1 MILNDFKEKAN
12 KFLKDNYGI
21 ENYLDDNDFKISVLK
36 FYTYISDNDCS
47 DFIDKVDQISNIIL
61 SYIVLT
67 DYKKLIEIIIFNFLF
82 EKNPWSYCGSNL
94 SFIFVKDIS
103 EPFSKREE
111 EIRDLFLEN
120 TEEYLKLF
128 GSNKPIETK
137 KKELEYCLQDIK
149 SDKILISMCFEFI
162 INKCLRNILYQSS
175 YDNSDSVKKSFEEF
189 LNIITT

>member
-21 ENYLDDNDFKISVLK
+21 ENYIDDNDFKVSVLK

-61 SYIVLT
+61 SDIVST
-67 DYKKLIEIIIFNFLF
+67 DYRKLIEIIIFNFLF
-82 EKNPWSYCGSNL
+82 ERIPWSYCGSNL

-103 EPFSKREE
+103 DPFTKREE
-111 EIRDLFLEN
+111 EIRNLFLEN
-120 TEEYLKLF
+120 TEKYLKLF

-137 KKELEYCLQDIK
+137 KKELNYCLQDIK
-149 SDKILISMCFEFI
+149 SDKLLISMCFEFI
-162 INKCLRNILYQSS
+162 IDKCLKNILYQSS
-175 YDNSDSVKKSFEEF
+175 YDKSTRINFEEF

>member
-21 ENYLDDNDFKISVLK
+21 ENYIGDNDFKVSVLK

-61 SYIVLT
+61 SNIVSI
-67 DYKKLIEIIIFNFLF
+67 DYRKLIEIIIFNFLF
-82 EKNPWSYCGSNL
+82 ERIPWSYCGSNL

-103 EPFSKREE
+103 DPFTKREE
-111 EIRDLFLEN
+111 EIRNLFLEN

-137 KKELEYCLQDIK
+137 KKELNYCLQDIK
-149 SDKILISMCFEFI
+149 SDKLLISMCFEFI
-162 INKCLRNILYQSS
+162 IDKCLKNILYQSS
-175 YDNSDSVKKSFEEF
+175 YDKSTRINFEEF

>member
-21 ENYLDDNDFKISVLK
+21 ENYIDDNDFKVSVLK

-61 SYIVLT
+61 SDIVST
-67 DYKKLIEIIIFNFLF
+67 DYRKLIEIIIFNFLF
-82 EKNPWSYCGSNL
+82 ERIPWSYCGSNL

-103 EPFSKREE
+103 DPFTKREE
-111 EIRDLFLEN
+111 EIRNLFLEN

-137 KKELEYCLQDIK
+137 KKELNYCLQDIK
-149 SDKILISMCFEFI
+149 SDKLLISMCFEFI
-162 INKCLRNILYQSS
+162 IDKCLKNILYQSS
-175 YDNSDSVKKSFEEF
+175 YDKSTRINFEEF

>member
-1 MILNDFKEKAN
+1 MILSDFKEKAN

-21 ENYLDDNDFKISVLK
+21 ENYIDDNDFKVSILK

-61 SYIVLT
+61 SNIVLT
-67 DYKKLIEIIIFNFLF
+67 DYRKLIEIIIFNFLF
-82 EKNPWSYCGSNL
+82 ERIPWSYSGSNL
-94 SFIFVKDIS
+94 SFMFIKDIS
-103 EPFSKREE
+103 ESFTKREE
-111 EIRDLFLEN
+111 EIRNLFLEN

-137 KKELEYCLQDIK
+137 KKELDYCLQDIK
-149 SDKILISMCFEFI
+149 SNKFLISMCFEFI
-162 INKCLRNILYQSS
+162 IDKCLKNILYQSS
-175 YDNSDSVKKSFEEF
+175 YDKSTRVNFEEF

>member
-1 MILNDFKEKAN
+1 MILSDFKEKAN

-21 ENYLDDNDFKISVLK
+21 ENYIDDNDFKVSILK

-61 SYIVLT
+61 SNIVLT
-67 DYKKLIEIIIFNFLF
+67 DYRKLIEIIIFNFLF
-82 EKNPWSYCGSNL
+82 ERIPWSYSGSNL
-94 SFIFVKDIS
+94 SFMFIKDIS
-103 EPFSKREE
+103 ESFTKREE
-111 EIRDLFLEN
+111 EIRNLFLEN

-137 KKELEYCLQDIK
+137 KKELDYCLQDIK
-149 SDKILISMCFEFI
+149 SNKFLISMCFEFI
-162 INKCLRNILYQSS
+162 IDKCLKNILYQSS
-175 YDNSDSVKKSFEEF
+175 YDKSTRANFEEF

>member
-21 ENYLDDNDFKISVLK
+21 ENYIDDNDFKVSVLK

-61 SYIVLT
+61 SDIVST
-67 DYKKLIEIIIFNFLF
+67 DYRKLIEIIIFNFLF
-82 EKNPWSYCGSNL
+82 ERIPWSYCGSNL

-103 EPFSKREE
+103 DPFTKREE
-111 EIRDLFLEN
+111 EIRNLFLEN

-137 KKELEYCLQDIK
+137 KKELNYCLQDIK
-149 SDKILISMCFEFI
+149 SDKLLISMCFEFI
-162 INKCLRNILYQSS
+162 IDKCLKNILYQSS
-175 YDNSDSVKKSFEEF
+175 YDKSTRVNFEEF